1 MPFSPDEFKATAFP
15 DDIALPCN
23 FMMRIP
29 TDSLGADFK
38 DLEYLSFLC
47 NQTVIPGRHFSTN
60 EYTTHGPIQRMP
72 YQSIYD
78 QLEVSI
84 FCRSDLLERKFFD
97 HWQNRIQSDK
107 DYKWNYFKSYV
118 QDLELWYF
126 TRSIPAFH
134 GPMPPM
140 DPNAPVT
147 DQESQSM
154 ISHKVKF
161 IDAYPLQVQ
170 PLALDWGNKDAILNL
185 PVTFSYTKWQTLE
198 TNYEHR
204 PGHGDG
210 TLQDDGPGL
219 SDVLGWA
226 SDTLDLIDMYT
237 GSIPTWVKQG
247 QQISGIGRS
256 MSGVINEGS
265 NLFGPLKR

>member
-1 MPFSPDEFKATAFP
+1 
-15 DDIALPCN
+15 
-23 FMMRIP
+23 
-29 TDSLGADFK
+29 
-38 DLEYLSFLC
+38 
-47 NQTVIPGRHFSTN
+47 
-60 EYTTHGPIQRMP
+60 MP

-78 QLEVSI
+78 QLEVTI
-84 FCRSDLLERKFFD
+84 FCSSSLRERKFFD
-97 HWQNRIQSDK
+97 WWQNRIQSDK

-118 QDLELWYF
+118 QPLELWYF
-126 TRSIPAFH
+126 TRSIPATM

-140 DPNAPVT
+140 DPNKPIT
-147 DQESQSM
+147 PQESESM

-161 IDAYPLQVQ
+161 VDAYPLQVQ
-170 PLALDWGNKDAILNL
+170 PLALGWEIKEVALNL

-210 TLQDDGPGL
+210 TLQDDGPGI
-219 SDVLGWA
+219 SDILGWA
-226 SDTLDLIDMYT
+226 SDTLDLVDMYT
-237 GSIPTWVKQG
+237 GSIPTWLKQG

-265 NLFGPLKR
+265 NLFGPFK